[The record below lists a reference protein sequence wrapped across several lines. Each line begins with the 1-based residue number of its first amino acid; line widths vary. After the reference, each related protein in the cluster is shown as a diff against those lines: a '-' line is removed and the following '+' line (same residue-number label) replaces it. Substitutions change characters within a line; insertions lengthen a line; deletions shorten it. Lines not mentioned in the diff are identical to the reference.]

1 MKMPALL
8 REPLVHFLLLGLALF
23 LLYGR
28 VAPENADS
36 RRIDVDRGRIDAL
49 SRQFQAT
56 WNRTPTAQ
64 EMSGLIDAYVH
75 DEVLYREGLAMGLD
89 ADDSVVKRRV
99 RQKLEVM
106 SEEAIAQLAPTDA
119 ELSAFLDKHPETFR
133 QAPVLGFEQ
142 VFFATD
148 AAPAEVARKCAQALS
163 ALRGGAAPSSLGQ
176 ATMLP
181 AKVAAQSADD
191 IDRAFGIG
199 FARQLEALPLN
210 TWQGPIPSNFGSHL
224 VRINARR
231 PAALPALATIRPA
244 VLREWEAD
252 RRERN
257 RQEMYRRMAANY
269 RIVID
274 GKPVANGAAAP

>member
-8 REPLVHFLLLGLALF
+8 REPLVHFLLIGLALF
-23 LLYGR
+23 LLYGQ
-28 VAPENADS
+28 VARENADS
-36 RRIDVDRGRIDAL
+36 RRIEVDRARIDAL

-56 WNRTPTAQ
+56 WNRTPTAL

-75 DEVLYREGLAMGLD
+75 DEVLYREGMAMGLG

-119 ELSAFLDKHPETFR
+119 ELSDFLAKHPDAFR
-133 QAPVLGFEQ
+133 QAPELTFEQ

-148 AAPAEVARKCAQALS
+148 AAPAEVERKCAQALS
-163 ALRGGAAPSSLGQ
+163 ALRGGAAAAGLGQ

-181 AKVAAQSADD
+181 AKVEGQSADE
-191 IDRAFGIG
+191 IDRAFGNG

-210 TWQGPIPSNFGSHL
+210 SWQGPVPSNFGRHL
-224 VRINARR
+224 VRISERR
-231 PAALPALATIRPA
+231 PAALPALASIRPA

-257 RQEMYRRMAANY
+257 RQDDYRRMAANY

-274 GKPVANGAAAP
+274 GKAMADGATAP